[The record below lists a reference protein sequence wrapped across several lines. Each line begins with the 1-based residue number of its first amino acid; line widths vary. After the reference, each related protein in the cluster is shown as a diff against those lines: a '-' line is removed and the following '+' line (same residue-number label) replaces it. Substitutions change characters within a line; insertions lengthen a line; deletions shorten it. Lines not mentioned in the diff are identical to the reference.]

1 MSTPSNDLI
10 TSFLSDHIRSG
21 ASSDQIAASI
31 AAACR
36 GIEVALALAPA
47 IGRRGVA
54 ALLNRSLHLTA
65 QSHGWVRAVAGDQAD
80 FDVAGF
86 ESLIAQQARANAAAG
101 GEFFLTTF
109 NNLLMTL
116 IGPPLSWRFLR
127 PVWTSSLSGTTPQD
141 PTP

>member
-1 MSTPSNDLI
+1 MSKPSNDLI
-10 TSFLSDHIRSG
+10 TSFLADHIRSG

-36 GIEVALALAPA
+36 GIETALAPV

-65 QSHGWVRAVAGDQAD
+65 RTHGWVGAAAEGQAD
-80 FDVAGF
+80 IDVTGF
-86 ESLIAQQARANAAAG
+86 ESLIARQTSADAAAG

-116 IGPPLSWRFLR
+116 IGPPLSWRFLS
-127 PVWTSSLSGTTPQD
+127 PVWTNPPSGTTAQD
-141 PTP
+141 PAP